1 MKGAPISDQ
10 TAIVTGAASGIGKAI
25 AEKLCALGYRL
36 VLGDKSE
43 SVRDVVECLNSKE
56 GQATAVIG
64 DVADPHHAHSLI
76 AEAQRYGGACA
87 LVNNAGYLVQ
97 SPFTSLTISEWDRM
111 IAVHLRG
118 TFLCCAAAIPLMLA
132 RGGGTIVNMA
142 SQLGQKGGIELAHYS
157 AAKAGIIGLTKSL
170 ALELSSKN
178 IRVNAVAPGPIN
190 TPLTLEASKAWRDR
204 KLDELPL
211 GIFGDPSD
219 VAETVAFLLSPAAR
233 LYVGQTLGPNSGDVM
248 L

>member
-1 MKGAPISDQ
+1 MIKGSKVNS

-25 AEKLCALGYRL
+25 AEKLNGLGYRL
-36 VLGDKSE
+36 VLGDSSE
-43 SVRDVVECLNSKE
+43 AVEDVVQSLNSKE
-56 GQATAVIG
+56 GRATAVVG
-64 DVADPHHAHSLI
+64 DVADPCH
-76 AEAQRYGGACA
+76 AEALVAAAGREGGTLA

-97 SPFTSLTISEWDRM
+97 SPFASLTIPDWDRM

-118 TFLCCAAAIPLMLA
+118 TFLCCAAVVPLMLA
-132 RGGGTIVNMA
+132 RGGGSIVNMA
-142 SQLGQKGGIELAHYS
+142 SQLGQKGGNELAHYS

-178 IRVNAVAPGPIN
+178 VRVNAVAPGPIN
-190 TPLTLEASKAWRDR
+190 TPLTMAASKAWRDR
-204 KLDELPL
+204 KLAELPL
-211 GIFGDPSD
+211 GMFGDPLD